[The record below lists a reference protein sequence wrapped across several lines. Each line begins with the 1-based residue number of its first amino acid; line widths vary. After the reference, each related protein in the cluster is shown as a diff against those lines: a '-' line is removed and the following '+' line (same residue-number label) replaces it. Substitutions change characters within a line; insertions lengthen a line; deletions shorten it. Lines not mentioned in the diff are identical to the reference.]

1 MDRCISKKEE
11 EVLYP
16 PLGKNIIKTKTDER
30 AADDGRSNRGTLVQ
44 TVELFATVLSHLFTT
59 DLYQ

>member
-16 PLGKNIIKTKTDER
+16 RLEKNIIKTKTDER
-30 AADDGRSNRGTLVQ
+30 ADGRSNRGTLVQ
-44 TVELFATVLSHLFTT
+44 TVELFATVLSHFFTT